1 MQRRKRRG
9 CRVRG
14 LSDAGQRGCLCL
26 SASLFFSLSFL
37 CFFLCFLF
45 HISYLMVAWIL
56 FVCPGDTRRA
66 SANAGDARPRDVTGF
81 FRFFGSGPNL
91 LCAPVT
97 KNVAGSALDWNPD
110 RTLFKF
116 LGHRAQIGKDSCLGV
131 QAEGATGDSPAP
143 LRVPL
148 RPGASEV
155 LPRRFGGLPEVLP
168 QRRCLVCSVAAPSP
182 SALCLFAWRLFF

>member
-1 MQRRKRRG
+1 LPRRH
-9 CRVRG
+9 
-14 LSDAGQRGCLCL
+14 A
-26 SASLFFSLSFL
+26 A
-37 CFFLCFLF
+37 
-45 HISYLMVAWIL
+45 
-56 FVCPGDTRRA
+56 RA
-66 SANAGDARPRDVTGF
+66 SANAGDAWPRGITGF